1 MQPLDLRKQPF
12 SKPHLWLIAFIGVIV
27 PRRLRAD
34 WRKEWEAELLYR
46 EMLLA
51 EWDRLDWRNKFDL
64 LRRSLGACRDAL
76 LLQPKRLEDEMF
88 QDLRFGVRMLLKAP
102 GFMLAAVLSLT
113 IGIGATTAI
122 FSVVNGVVL
131 RPLPYREPERLV
143 RLWQNK
149 PQAGVT
155 EIPSSAGNVNVWRK
169 QAQSF
174 ENVAV
179 FAYTPSVITGEA
191 EPEQVPGAVVSHDL
205 LPMLGYQPVI
215 GRHFLPEEN
224 KPGAANVVILSH
236 KLWQR
241 RFGGDPAILGRSIT
255 LDHTNQFTVIG
266 VAPPEASFP
275 GKAEFWL
282 PEKITATDRHE
293 IRRLSV
299 IARLKP
305 GVTPQMA
312 QNELAL
318 INRQLKQQMPN
329 DYEGWETELQPLR
342 DSVIGK
348 VRNSLLVLFGAVG
361 FVLLIACANVANLL
375 LARASAR
382 QKEMAMRA
390 ALGASRFRLVRQ
402 LLTESALLAVLGGVG
417 GLALAVWAVK
427 GLIALDPPDVPRLA
441 QVNLD
446 GRVLAFTFL
455 TTLLVGL
462 IFGLAPAL
470 HSSKPD
476 LNSALKEGAAST
488 GGGRRWFRRFSFR
501 DLMVVAQT
509 ALAIVLLAG
518 AGLLIKSFVKLRQV
532 ELGFTPANVISMTI
546 SPPFNRFPKDHRTM
560 DYYRRMLD
568 LLRATPGVE
577 AAAAMTTAPT
587 AGAFMNAPILIA
599 GRAEP
604 ANAETQRAFVSVV
617 SAGYFSV
624 IGNPIKQGRSFTE
637 ADNESSP
644 RVVVINETMARSYF
658 AERNP
663 IGQRIFIRGE
673 PGKQMEIV
681 GVAAD
686 VKQFG
691 LEQENK
697 PGFYRP
703 YRQSEVAF
711 MNLAVRTTADPSA
724 MIPALRNRILSEDKF
739 TAITRVRTL
748 DELVS
753 DSVAQPR
760 FYTLLLAIFAALA
773 LALASV
779 GVYGLMAYS
788 VSRRTHEIG
797 VRMALGAEAGR
808 ILRLVI
814 GQGLMLILIGVA
826 VGLAG
831 AFALTRLMS
840 GLLFSVSA
848 TDPSV
853 FAIVSLTLIAV
864 ALGACFIPARRAMG
878 VDPMIA
884 LRHE

>member
-1 MQPLDLRKQPF
+1 MADSIRTTR
-12 SKPHLWLIAFIGVIV
+12 SRCWHWLIRFIGLIV

-34 WRKEWEAELLYR
+34 WRQEWEAELRHR
-46 EMLLA
+46 EELLA

-64 LRRSLGACRDAL
+64 LRRSVGAFWDAL
-76 LLQPKRLEDEMF
+76 TLQPRRLEDEMF
-88 QDLRFGVRMLLKAP
+88 QDLRFGARMLFKRP
-102 GFMLAAVLSLT
+102 GFMLAAVLSLA

-122 FSVVNGVVL
+122 FSVVNGVAL

-149 PQAGVT
+149 SQAGAT

-179 FAYTPSVITGEA
+179 FTYTASIITGEV
-191 EPEQVPGAVVSHDL
+191 EPEQIPGAFVSYDL

-215 GRHFLPEEN
+215 GRHFLAEEN
-224 KPGAANVVILSH
+224 KPGAANVVILGY

-241 RFGGDPAILGRSIT
+241 RFGGDRAIVGRSIT

-266 VAPPEASFP
+266 VMPPDASFP

-282 PEKITATDRHE
+282 PEKITATDRHD

-305 GVTPQMA
+305 GVTLQMA

-318 INRQLKQQMPN
+318 INGQLKQQMPG
-329 DYEGWETELQPLR
+329 DYEGWEIGLQPLH
-342 DSVIGK
+342 DSVVGK

-375 LARASAR
+375 LARAATR

-390 ALGASRFRLVRQ
+390 ALGASRLRLVRQ
-402 LLTESALLAVLGGVG
+402 LLTESALLAVLGGAG
-417 GLALAVWAVK
+417 GLALAYWAVK
-427 GLIALDPPDVPRLA
+427 ALIALNPPDVPRLA

-446 GRVLAFTFL
+446 GRALEFTFL
-455 TTLLVGL
+455 TTALVGF

-476 LNSALKEGAAST
+476 LNNALKEGAAST
-488 GGGRRWFRRFSFR
+488 SGGRRWFRRFGFR

-509 ALAIVLLAG
+509 ALAVVLLAG

-532 ELGFTPANVISMTI
+532 ELGFTPTNVISLTI
-546 SPPFNRFPKDHRTM
+546 SPPFNRFPKDYRTM

-568 LLRATPGVE
+568 LLKATPGVE
-577 AAAAMTTAPT
+577 SAAAVTGAPMT
-587 AGAFMNAPILIA
+587 GAFMSAPILVA
-599 GRAEP
+599 GRPEP
-604 ANAETQRAFVSVV
+604 TNVEARRAFISVV
-617 SAGYFSV
+617 SADYFRA
-624 IGNPIKQGRSFTE
+624 IGNPIRQGRLFTE

-644 RVVVINETMARSYF
+644 RVAIINETMARTFF
-658 AERNP
+658 AGVDP
-663 IGQRIFIRGE
+663 IGQLIFLK
-673 PGKQMEIV
+673 GKPDEQMEVV

-691 LEQENK
+691 VSAENK
-697 PGFYRP
+697 PGFYQP
-703 YRQSEVAF
+703 YRQREVAF
-711 MNLAVRTTADPSA
+711 MDLIVRTTAGPPA
-724 MIPALRNRILSEDKF
+724 MISALRNRILSEDKF

-760 FYTLLLAIFAALA
+760 FYTLLLAIFAAIA
-773 LALASV
+773 LALAGV

-814 GQGLMLILIGVA
+814 GRGLMLVLTGVA

-848 TDPSV
+848 TDPAV
-853 FAIVSLTLIAV
+853 FAVVSLTLIAV
-864 ALGACFIPARRAMG
+864 ALAACFIPARRAAK

-884 LRHE
+884 LRHD